1 MKKCSISGWT
11 PIFAYARSKNFGS
24 LDDINEFF
32 NVAKNDYTVNQAVGR
47 IDRFMP
53 IAIFGSK
60 IWVKLMSRTRSEF
73 FNFGIMFCG

>member
-32 NVAKNDYTVNQAVGR
+32 NVAKNDYSVNQAVGSWMNR
-47 IDRFMP
+47 
-53 IAIFGSK
+53 
-60 IWVKLMSRTRSEF
+60 
-73 FNFGIMFCG
+73 